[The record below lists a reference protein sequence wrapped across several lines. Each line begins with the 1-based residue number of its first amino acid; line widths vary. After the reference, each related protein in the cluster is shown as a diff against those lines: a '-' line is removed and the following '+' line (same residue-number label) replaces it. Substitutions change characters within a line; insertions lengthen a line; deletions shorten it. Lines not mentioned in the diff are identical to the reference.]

1 MEHRHLLPDEIE
13 LLVDGEEG
21 FGSAPLLAHV
31 ERCEQCRLEF
41 EAQKRVVAE
50 LERLPHFTPSP
61 LFAYKVMKSV
71 QVFEPWQVTAIDT
84 ARRLVPQSRAGKGVA
99 AVTAALIGTTMTLFA
114 AWVVLRF
121 ETAVFVFDLALA
133 RLRDV
138 AVGLTSSLGSTLLG
152 EGTTAALRANGA
164 AAIALGAT
172 GLLITLAGAAFG
184 LHRITDASRRR
195 RS

>member
-21 FGSAPLLAHV
+21 FGTAPLVAHV
-31 ERCEQCRLEF
+31 ERCEECRRQF

-71 QVFEPWQVTAIDT
+71 QVFEPWQVTAADT
-84 ARRLVPQSRAGKGVA
+84 ARRFVPQSRVGKLLAGVA
-99 AVTAALIGTTMTLFA
+99 AALIGTTMTLFA

-121 ETAVFVFDLALA
+121 ETAVFVFDLVLV

-164 AAIALGAT
+164 ISIALGT
-172 GLLITLAGAAFG
+172 SVLLITLVGAAFG
-184 LHRITDASRRR
+184 LRRITDASRRR